1 MLITQIALIFSLALQ
16 LVAAVL
22 AIRLT
27 RVTKYNLSWILISAG
42 FILMGVSRLID
53 MIPFFYDRLPFNTA
67 SAITW
72 IGFVTSL
79 CFTIGVIL
87 IRRIFNFI
95 RKVEETRREAEK
107 RVLKAVIQTE
117 ENERKRFAK
126 DLHDDLGPLLSAVKL
141 SVSSLTAMEQDDK
154 RKEILRNTDHLI
166 TEALRSIK
174 EISNNLSPHM
184 LANFGLASAIN
195 DLTNR
200 ITGPGIPVIRFD
212 SDLYGVRF
220 NEDVEV
226 VLYRVT
232 GELINNTLK
241 HAHASNVE
249 MQLTKQGNVLIL
261 TYSDDGKGFD
271 VPEVIHGPVKGTG
284 ISNIISRLRSVRG
297 NLEAESSPES
307 GSKFIIRILL

>member
-1 MLITQIALIFSLALQ
+1 MVLQ

-27 RVTKYNLSWILISAG
+27 RVTKYNLSWMLISAG
-42 FILMGVSRLID
+42 FILMVLSRLID
-53 MIPFFYDRLPFNTA
+53 MMPFFYERLPFNTV
-67 SAITW
+67 SLITW

-95 RKVEETRREAEK
+95 RKVEETRKEAEK

-141 SVSSLTAMEQDDK
+141 SVSSLTAMEQDDQ
-154 RKEILRNTDHLI
+154 RKEILRNADHLI

-184 LANFGLASAIN
+184 LANFGLASALK

-200 ITGPGIPVIRFD
+200 IYGPGFPVIRFD

-220 NEDVEV
+220 NEQAEV
-226 VLYRVT
+226 VLYRVV

-241 HAHASNVE
+241 HAKASTIE
-249 MQLTKQGNVLIL
+249 IQLTRQENILIL
-261 TYSDDGKGFD
+261 TYSDDGIGFN
-271 VPEVIHGPVKGTG
+271 VPEVLHGPVKGTG
-284 ISNIISRLRSVRG
+284 ISNIISRLRSVKG
-297 NLEAESSPES
+297 TLEAESSAES
-307 GSKFIIRILL
+307 GSKFIIRIQL